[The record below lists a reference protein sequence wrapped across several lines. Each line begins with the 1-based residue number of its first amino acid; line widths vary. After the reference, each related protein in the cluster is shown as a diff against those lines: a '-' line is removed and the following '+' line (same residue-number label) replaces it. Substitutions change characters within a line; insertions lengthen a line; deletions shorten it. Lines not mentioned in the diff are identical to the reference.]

1 MRSILRK
8 DQWLKMPRLDF
19 LRLRP
24 YGQSLATPAVR
35 VWLGFAWV
43 VILLMAS
50 IEGIV
55 WGLVSASIVPDAIT
69 WLQPIAG
76 LFMFILMFSVIWIVD
91 ASLIMSE
98 RPTLRARRWNPFINQ
113 GFGAIVRWFFGL
125 LLRVAIVAIS
135 LYVTAPFLG
144 KLIRADDISSYHQRQ
159 VEQYYAQRD
168 ATLQTHIR
176 DRAAQ
181 IETLYRERTQPLEA
195 DIARIN
201 QALALERD
209 RRLQMETEYAPE
221 LAILR
226 QDLVAA
232 RERLGNEV
240 MGRKGRPEG
249 RGPEARKWELN
260 AKQIAD
266 VLAAKQA
273 EVDNR
278 LSAVITQIKA
288 LEEAL
293 TAASERLNQ
302 LRQEQQT
309 RLDQA
314 TAELTAQQVEA
325 VPPRLTF
332 AARSKILHALRQSP
346 DENGVPHFETV
357 EGFSQA
363 ALGVLFFALIA
374 LKLFEPAAVSAYFSE
389 TMQLQ
394 YRKYLVGGLAEIP
407 GFETWQDSDQQL
419 NPLEFV
425 RLWQLYEKDPAAF
438 YAARQ
443 AFLEVREP
451 LLNYQAGQSFEQEL
465 LQLRQENLQQ
475 EHEFVNRRRD
485 LELAAYDQE
494 LSLRTAQLKAQLDEE
509 TRAQLDQRR
518 VELASELHKARADWA
533 RQRAI
538 EEENLRQQREA
549 FEQAQEVA
557 RNELRTRLHD
567 IERLR
572 EQTLTDVQQTEME
585 RRHSHLRQMTEQ
597 AAARRREAFQIRL
610 TGIRFELNRLR
621 GVDAKQSAD
630 LRNLRQSGRKL
641 EEEMATVRQHLD
653 TAEAAQTAR
662 NFELDLLTRRL
673 AAATKAA
680 AATPTRV
687 SFWFGRRAGD
697 SQTVNELKRELKAL
711 QKLAQTENERLVRGR
726 DELRRLE
733 VRKLTHDSSVAE
745 ITARLDATQHRM
757 LFYEESLGRLLCAQ
771 AETNF
776 ETEPEVM
783 AMLEADPDANA
794 AETQSATAS

>member
-8 DQWLKMPRLDF
+8 DLWLKMPRLDF

-24 YGQSLATPAVR
+24 YGASLATPAVR

-43 VILLMAS
+43 IILLMAS

-55 WGLVSASIVPDAIT
+55 WGLVSASIVPDAIR

-76 LFMFILMFSVIWIVD
+76 LFMFALMFSVIWIVD

-98 RPTLRARRWNPFINQ
+98 RPTLRSRRWNPFINQ
-113 GFGAIVRWFFGL
+113 GFGAVFRWFFGL
-125 LLRVAIVAIS
+125 LLRVAIVAVS

-159 VEQYYAQRD
+159 VEQYYTQRD
-168 ATLQTHIR
+168 AILQTHVR
-176 DRAAQ
+176 ERAAQ
-181 IETLYRERTQPLEA
+181 IEALYRERTQPLEA
-195 DIARIN
+195 EIGRIN

-226 QDLVAA
+226 QDLVAV

-249 RGPEARKWELN
+249 RGPEARKWEIN
-260 AKQIAD
+260 AQQIAS
-266 VLAAKQA
+266 VLTAKQA

-278 LSAVITQIKA
+278 LSAVIAQIKA
-288 LEEAL
+288 LEDSLA
-293 TAASERLNQ
+293 TTSERLNQ

-314 TAELTAQQVEA
+314 TAELRAQQVEA
-325 VPPRLTF
+325 LPPRLTF

-394 YRKYLVGGLAEIP
+394 YRKYLVGGLADIP
-407 GFETWQDSDQQL
+407 GFETWQDADQQL

-451 LLNYQAGQSFEQEL
+451 LLKYQAGQSFEQEL

-475 EHEFVNRRRD
+475 EHEFVSRRRD

-494 LSLRTAQLKAQLDEE
+494 LSLRTAQLKAQLDEQ

-538 EEENLRQQREA
+538 EEETLLQQREA

-557 RNELRTRLHD
+557 RNELRARLHD

-572 EQTLTDVQQTEME
+572 EQTLTDVQQTEAE
-585 RRHSHLRQMTEQ
+585 RRQTHLQQLSEQ
-597 AAARRREAFQIRL
+597 AANRRREAFQIRL

-621 GVDAKQSAD
+621 GLDAKQSAD

-641 EEEMATVRQHLD
+641 EEEMATVSQHLE
-653 TAEAAQTAR
+653 TAEAAQTTR
-662 NFELDLLTRRL
+662 NVEIELLTRRL
-673 AAATKAA
+673 AAASKAA
-680 AATPTRV
+680 DNTPTRM
-687 SFWFGRRAGD
+687 SFWFGRRSTD
-697 SQTVNELKRELKAL
+697 TQSVNEFKRELKAL
-711 QKLAQTENERLVRGR
+711 HKLAQTEGERLVRWR

-733 VRKLTHDSSVAE
+733 VRKLAHDSSVAE
-745 ITARLDATQHRM
+745 IAARLESTQDRM

-771 AETNF
+771 AETDF
-776 ETEPEVM
+776 ETELRDIM
-783 AMLEADPDANA
+783 ATPDADQNA
-794 AETQSATAS
+794 NPVETN